1 LTSITKTDFIELNY
15 SEIIN
20 LEDKMTK
27 FRGFIAIEIDSFP
40 KIIELENEIKKSGA
54 IVKLVEPKNIH
65 ITLKFLGDTDENLV
79 DKIGEIL
86 KESVSNI
93 EPFEIILKGAGVFPN
108 QNYIKVMWIGIENI
122 VQMGK
127 IAHKIDRQLSE
138 LDFEREKREF
148 SAHLTVARV
157 KSAKNK
163 EKLIQIIEKYKEIE
177 FGKIK
182 VDSIK
187 LKQSELTPKGPIY
200 TTLKDIKL

>member
-1 LTSITKTDFIELNY
+1 
-15 SEIIN
+15 
-20 LEDKMTK
+20 MTK

-40 KIIELENEIKKSGA
+40 KIIEFENEIKRSGA
-54 IVKLVEPKNIH
+54 NLKLVEPQNIH
-65 ITLKFLGDTDENLV
+65 ITLKFLGDTDENLI
-79 DKIGEIL
+79 DKIEEIL
-86 KESVSNI
+86 KESVKES

-108 QNYIKVMWIGIENI
+108 QNYIKVMWIGIENTEP
-122 VQMGK
+122 MGK
-127 IAHKIDRQLSE
+127 ISYKIDE
-138 LDFEREKREF
+138 LISDLGFQKEKRKF

-163 EKLIQIIEKYKEIE
+163 DKLIQIIDKYKETE

-200 TTLKDIKL
+200 TTLKNIEF